1 MKERIGILLWALALS
16 AVAVA
21 GAARDE
27 NPPAPGFDE
36 AGSDADAIRI
46 ADGVMAAMGGREH
59 WDDVRTIGWTIFGRT
74 HTWNKWTGD
83 YRLEADTTLVVMNV
97 GSMQGRV
104 WEKGNEVTDAAR
116 RDEVLKDAKSIWIND
131 MYWLLMPYKLKDSG
145 VTLKYGGE
153 KATQDGRSADM
164 LVLTFKD
171 VGDTPDNKY
180 DVYVDRE
187 TGFVTQWSY
196 YKTAADAEPRF
207 TLPWNGWANYD
218 GIMLA
223 TGRGKTDVTGIR
235 VSTSD
240 DRTAFAGP

>member
-1 MKERIGILLWALALS
+1 MKLQFGTVCAALLLA
-16 AVAVA
+16 ATAH
-21 GAARDE
+21 AAK

-36 AGSDADAIRI
+36 KGSDQRAMEI
-46 ADGVMAAMGGREH
+46 ADHVMDKMGGRDD
-59 WDDVRTIGWTIFGRT
+59 WDKVQTIGWTIFGRT
-74 HTWNKWTGD
+74 HMWNKWTGD

-97 GSMQGRV
+97 NTMQGRV
-104 WEKGNEVTDAAR
+104 WEKETEVVEVVH

-131 MYWLLMPYKLKDSG
+131 SYWLVMPYKLKDSG

-153 KATQDGRSADM
+153 KATQDGRPADV
-164 LVLTFKD
+164 LVLTFKG

-187 TGFVTQWSY
+187 SGLVTQWSY
-196 YKTAADAEPRF
+196 YKMATDPEPKF
-207 TLPWNGWANYD
+207 TLPWSGWAAYE

-223 TGRGKTDVTGIR
+223 TGRGGERFEVTNIR
-235 VSTSD
+235 VSGSD